1 MSTFAQRKE
10 LPGWFEP
17 SDRTEISPASLWA
30 PEYEDEIAQ
39 IKARAFRAPKS
50 PRPHLVTEPDWKDTP
65 GEIKEPSSLWTR
77 EEIVDTEANEQPQEK
92 PEPLLCVAANL
103 SEDTNED
110 TSADTELQ
118 EEADTQPT
126 SFFVSEAIRQVET
139 LPETDSIA
147 TANELSEAG
156 PPEPKVKSAV
166 LPREIPRRPL
176 VLDESAVLPS
186 EASYATVPM
195 HRDVVSQPRV
205 LDETAVLPSEAS
217 YATVPMYRDVVS
229 RPRVLDET
237 AVLPGEASF
246 ATVRLYQKPA
256 RSRYSANRFTPSL
269 VDRAKQLLPALL
281 VVVICS
287 AAIIFRMAFKTT
299 NDIVQSSSEVIPATE
314 PLVLQ
319 PERALSEPQPKIT
332 SNPSGDVTLSSS
344 PKEPTSAPPA
354 ADTPTEH
361 RVAVTPKT
369 AEKTVPRVRSERET
383 RPNKNVRSE
392 SKESGIA
399 TRKASIPRSNE
410 DDVPIQ
416 STSSVRTEPAA
427 NSANDATKTE
437 TQSQPAVTGGGA
449 RPRRVNQPTDPT
461 P

>member
-10 LPGWFEP
+10 QPGWFEP

-50 PRPHLVTEPDWKDTP
+50 PRPHLVTEPDWKDAP

-77 EEIVDTEANEQPQEK
+77 EEIVDTEANEQPQGK
-92 PEPLLCVAANL
+92 PEVLLWVAANP
-103 SEDTNED
+103 SEDTNEG

-118 EEADTQPT
+118 EESDTQPT
-126 SFFVSEAIRQVET
+126 SFSVSEAVQQVET

-147 TANELSEAG
+147 TANERSEAG
-156 PPEPKVKSAV
+156 PETKVKSAV
-166 LPREIPRRPL
+166 LPRKIPRRPI

-195 HRDVVSQPRV
+195 YRDVVSRPRV
-205 LDETAVLPSEAS
+205 LDEKAVLPSEAS

-256 RSRYSANRFTPSL
+256 RSRYSANRFTPRF

-281 VVVICS
+281 VVAVCS

-299 NDIVQSSSEVIPATE
+299 SDIVQSSSEVIPATKR
-314 PLVLQ
+314 LVLQ
-319 PERALSEPQPKIT
+319 PEKALPEPQPENT
-332 SNPSGDVTLSSS
+332 SNASEDLTLSSS
-344 PKEPTSAPPA
+344 PKKPTSAPPA

-369 AEKTVPRVRSERET
+369 AEKTVPRVRSEIET
-383 RPNKNVRSE
+383 RSNKNVRSE
-392 SKESGIA
+392 SKESGID

-416 STSSVRTEPAA
+416 STSRVRTEPVT

-437 TQSQPAVTGGGA
+437 TESQPAVTGGGGA
-449 RPRRVNQPTDPT
+449 RPRRVNQQTEPT

>member
-10 LPGWFEP
+10 QPGWFEP

-77 EEIVDTEANEQPQEK
+77 EEIVDTEANEQAQEK
-92 PEPLLCVAANL
+92 PEALLWVAANP
-103 SEDTNED
+103 SEDTNEG

-126 SFFVSEAIRQVET
+126 SFFVSEAIQQVET

-147 TANELSEAG
+147 TQNELSEAG

-166 LPREIPRRPL
+166 LPRKIPRRPL

-229 RPRVLDET
+229 RPRVLDDT

-256 RSRYSANRFTPSL
+256 RSRYSANRFTPSF

-281 VVVICS
+281 VVAVCS

-314 PLVLQ
+314 PLALQ
-319 PERALSEPQPKIT
+319 PEKALPEPQPEIT

-354 ADTPTEH
+354 ADTPIEH

-383 RPNKNVRSE
+383 RPNKNERSE

-437 TQSQPAVTGGGA
+437 TQSQPAVTGGGD
-449 RPRRVNQPTDPT
+449 RPRRVNPQADPT